1 MPGARHVGDYPAGDG
16 GLGADV
22 EEAVQCGEIGCG
34 VGEDGAGVGGVG
46 GEGFDCIWGIGV
58 GL

>member
-22 EEAVQCGEIGCG
+22 EEAVECGEVGRS
-34 VGEDGAGVGGVG
+34 VGEDGAGVGGMCRG
-46 GEGFDCIWGIGV
+46 CFDWFCGV
-58 GL
+58 GLGW